1 MRSSYV
7 LNKHQY
13 INTVVILVC
22 NDLVILACLHFVN
35 RLVAVIPGIQLLVS
49 GVIVDAAMAGVT
61 FREEHH
67 RTLIAAQGTGWHREK
82 KVVCHVDTVCMYVC
96 RCILC
101 MHVHVYKPTCEW
113 CHGCH
118 RDTVWWNVL
127 HSVCCRP
134 HKGCHILGKLL
145 QRHGFYTVCPTQTL
159 LPRFLTYKETKL
171 D

>member
-61 FREEHH
+61 FWEEHH

-82 KVVCHVDTVCMYVC
+82 KVVCHVDTVCMYAGVYC
-96 RCILC
+96 AC
-101 MHVHVYKPTCEW
+101 MCMCTSQPVNGVMDVIETLYGGTSSIACVVDHI
-113 CHGCH
+113 
-118 RDTVWWNVL
+118 
-127 HSVCCRP
+127 
-134 HKGCHILGKLL
+134 KGA
-145 QRHGFYTVCPTQTL
+145 
-159 LPRFLTYKETKL
+159 TY
-171 D
+171 